1 MVKSLLW
8 PVQPCRLR
16 VIGAVLMVEWPQG
29 RQAQGRKPDK
39 PRGVPDA
46 FAQRIAVPGRDVLD
60 KQDIRVLDFTRALL
74 CSTVRQARGLIR
86 GPETAS
92 QLGHEYSSQ
101 HLRLA
106 SAENDQL
113 GPPRLARH
121 AGGSRA
127 RKGRFMGGQACD
139 ICLLDLQPG
148 LRPAVEP

>member
-1 MVKSLLW
+1 MVKRLLW

-16 VIGAVLMVEWPQG
+16 VIGAVLVAEWPQRG
-29 RQAQGRKPDK
+29 KAQGRKPTS
-39 PRGVPDA
+39 PRRAPDA
-46 FAQRIAVPGRDVLD
+46 FVQRIAVPGRDVLD
-60 KQDIRVLDFTRALL
+60 KQDIRVRDFMRALL

-86 GPETAS
+86 GPETAA

-106 SAENDQL
+106 SAEDDQL

-127 RKGRFMGGQACD
+127 
-139 ICLLDLQPG
+139 
-148 LRPAVEP
+148 